1 MRVVDGSDRSAGAD
15 GDEEFLNII
24 KGFEGYEAYLHKFAL
39 K

>member
-1 MRVVDGSDRSAGAD
+1 MRVVDGSDRSAGA
-15 GDEEFLNII
+15 EEFLNII